1 MKKILPKVLAV
12 LLIAA
17 LVSCA
22 SGKKSTAK
30 EEEPLNVKTQDNKKA
45 IAHDADAPVI
55 EPEENVDVSPTYID
69 SGVEKIN
76 EPGMMVVDETKGLS
90 DSLTTADKEVQLHQ
104 VDPNEG
110 ANEAKIN
117 AEVDKWRKTHKAILD
132 KDVNSITSSDLSA
145 IQKAISDY
153 NNLSSGAKSKL
164 QKEYK
169 DLQNKLAKAKA
180 LAEEE
185 AKKAADEKSKAA
197 AEAKAKADKDA
208 KKAADDRAKAEAEAK
223 KASDAKVDAEVAKW
237 KQTHNAILSKNAN
250 SVTAN
255 DLPAIQK
262 AINDYNN
269 LSSAAKNK
277 LQKEYKDLQNKLSKA
292 KADEDAKVNAEVEK
306 WKQTHN
312 AILSKNANSITADD
326 LSAIQKAINDYNG
339 LSAAAKNKLQ
349 KEYKDLQNKL
359 AKAKAGDSK
368 AKDAGNTLSVSDN
381 GNSSKI
387 ATNTQPRGH
396 IVLDNAQYYTVRRGD
411 CLIFIAK
418 RFYGTE
424 KGNYFPFII
433 AGTEE
438 KIEDPDEIEVGQ
450 KLTIPD
456 LKAAVSTE
464 ESKNYVKQTFYDV
477 ADKYEAKGK
486 PGMAAQLRAIAAG
499 R

>member
-45 IAHDADAPVI
+45 IAHDADAPVV
-55 EPEENVDVSPTYID
+55 EPEENADVSPTYID
-69 SGVEKIN
+69 SGIEKIN

-110 ANEAKIN
+110 ADEAKIN
-117 AEVDKWRKTHKAILD
+117 AEVDKWRKTHSAILN
-132 KDVNSITSSDLSA
+132 KNINSITANDLSV

-153 NNLSSGAKSKL
+153 NNLSAGAKEKL

-169 DLQNKLAKAKA
+169 DLQDKLAKAKA

-185 AKKAADEKSKAA
+185 AKKAAEKKAAEKKAADAKAKSDADAKKTAESKVDAEVAKWKQTHSAILNKNANSVTASDLNAIQKAINDYNNLSAGAKSKLQK
-197 AEAKAKADKDA
+197 EYNDLQNKLAKAKADEDA
-208 KKAADDRAKAEAEAK
+208 KIN
-223 KASDAKVDAEVAKW
+223 AEVAKW
-237 KQTHNAILSKNAN
+237 KQTHNAILSKDAN
-250 SVTAN
+250 SITAD
-255 DLPAIQK
+255 DLAAIQK
-262 AINDYNN
+262 AISDYNG
-269 LSSAAKNK
+269 LSAGAKAK

-292 KADEDAKVNAEVEK
+292 K
-306 WKQTHN
+306 
-312 AILSKNANSITADD
+312 S
-326 LSAIQKAINDYNG
+326 G
-339 LSAAAKNKLQ
+339 
-349 KEYKDLQNKL
+349 
-359 AKAKAGDSK
+359 
-368 AKDAGNTLSVSDN
+368 AKDAGNTLTVSDN

-418 RFYGTE
+418 RFYGSE

-477 ADKYEAKGK
+477 ADKYDAKGK
-486 PGMAAQLRAIAAG
+486 SGMAAQLRAIAAG
-499 R
+499 L

>member
-185 AKKAADEKSKAA
+185 AKKAADAKAKAA
-197 AEAKAKADKDA
+197 ADAKAKADADA
-208 KKAADDRAKAEAEAK
+208 KKAADAKAKADADAK
-223 KASDAKVDAEVAKW
+223 KAADAKVDAEVA
-237 KQTHNAILSKNAN
+237 
-250 SVTAN
+250 
-255 DLPAIQK
+255 
-262 AINDYNN
+262 
-269 LSSAAKNK
+269 
-277 LQKEYKDLQNKLSKA
+277 
-292 KADEDAKVNAEVEK
+292 K

-359 AKAKAGDSK
+359 AKAKSGDSK

-499 R
+499 L

>member
-12 LLIAA
+12 FLIAA

-22 SGKKSTAK
+22 SGKKSAAK
-30 EEEPLNVKTQDNKKA
+30 EEPLSVTTRDNKKDSA
-45 IAHDADAPVI
+45 PAADSPVV
-55 EPEENVDVSPTYID
+55 EPEESVDVSPTYID
-69 SGVEKIN
+69 SGIEKIN
-76 EPGMMVVDETKGLS
+76 EPGMMTVDETNGLS
-90 DSLTTADKEVQLHQ
+90 DSLTTVDKPVQLHE
-104 VDPNEG
+104 VNANEG
-110 ANEAKIN
+110 ADEAKIN
-117 AEVDKWRKTHKAILD
+117 AEVEKWRKTHSAILN
-132 KDVNSITSSDLSA
+132 KNINSITSNDLSA

-153 NNLSSGAKSKL
+153 NNLSSGAKAKL

-169 DLQNKLAKAKA
+169 DLQDKLAKAKA

-185 AKKAADEKSKAA
+185 AKKAADAKAKAA
-197 AEAKAKADKDA
+197 ADAKAKADADA
-208 KKAADDRAKAEAEAK
+208 KKAAE
-223 KASDAKVDAEVAKW
+223 AKVDAEVARW
-237 KQTHNAILSKNAN
+237 KQAHSAILNKNIN
-250 SVTAN
+250 SVTAD

-262 AINDYNN
+262 AISDYNN
-269 LSSAAKNK
+269 LSSGAKNK
-277 LQKEYKDLQNKLSKA
+277 LQKEYKDLQDKLAKA
-292 KADEDAKVNAEVEK
+292 KAAEEAKYDAEAAK
-306 WKQTHN
+306 WKQTHS
-312 AILSKNANSITADD
+312 AILNKNINSSTADD
-326 LSAIQKAINDYNG
+326 LDAIQKAINDYNK
-339 LSAAAKNKLQ
+339 LSAGAKNKLQ

-359 AKAKAGDSK
+359 AKAKSG
-368 AKDAGNTLSVSDN
+368 AKDAGNTLTVSGN
-381 GNSSKI
+381 GNSSKV

-396 IVLDNAQYYTVRRGD
+396 IVLDNAQFYTVRRGD

-418 RFYGTE
+418 RFYGSE

-486 PGMAAQLRAIAAG
+486 SGMAAQLRAIAAEL
-499 R
+499 